1 MYSTLRFENLRSPKK
16 RFFSCFRGHK
26 FFLDLFYKKGIM
38 QLFSEDTKVFS
49 KKKKKYFD
57 PENMKNC
64 PHKLLIIGPLPFILS
79 TGPAAQ
85 TDQKQKTCIPK
96 SHLMQ
101 DWVFRLGYEFHLTI
115 ISQIKIQQS
124 SI

>member
-1 MYSTLRFENLRSPKK
+1 
-16 RFFSCFRGHK
+16 
-26 FFLDLFYKKGIM
+26 M
-38 QLFSEDTKVFS
+38 QLFSANATVFS
-49 KKKKKYFD
+49 KKR
-57 PENMKNC
+57 PQ
-64 PHKLLIIGPLPFILS
+64 KLLIIGPIFFFS

-85 TDQKQKTCIPK
+85 TDQKQKTCTPK